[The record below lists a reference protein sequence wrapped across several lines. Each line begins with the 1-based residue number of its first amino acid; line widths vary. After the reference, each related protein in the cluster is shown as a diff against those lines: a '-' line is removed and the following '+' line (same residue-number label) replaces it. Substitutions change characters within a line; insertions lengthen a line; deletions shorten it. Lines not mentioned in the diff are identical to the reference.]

1 MAVGSPTTV
10 AGAAAE
16 CTAFPIIPVKG
27 TVARLIGAARLD
39 DKPFAPHC
47 ACMTTANDE
56 DARHKAKMA
65 NRKAIQD
72 AEVAAKT
79 IEKGLLIV
87 HTGKGK
93 GKSTAA
99 FGLMLRAIGRSFRCG
114 VVQFGKGAWQS
125 GERSA
130 ISTFGDQVEWHTL
143 GEGFTWET
151 QDRAR
156 DVAAAERAWAATKKM
171 MADPSIRMIV
181 LDELNIALRYDHLDA
196 AMVIAALKAKRAD
209 QHIVVTGRN
218 AKPELIEAADLV
230 TEMMPV
236 KHHFAAGVKAQEGI
250 EF

>member
-1 MAVGSPTTV
+1 
-10 AGAAAE
+10 
-16 CTAFPIIPVKG
+16 
-27 TVARLIGAARLD
+27 
-39 DKPFAPHC
+39 
-47 ACMTTANDE
+47 MTDANDE
-56 DARHKAKMA
+56 TARHKAKMA
-65 NRKAIQD
+65 NRKAAQD

-79 IEKGLLIV
+79 VEKGLLIV

-99 FGLMLRAIGRSFRCG
+99 FGLMLRALGRGFRCG

-125 GERSA
+125 GERAA
-130 ISTFGDQVEWHTL
+130 IERFGDQVEWHTL

-156 DVAAAERAWAATKKM
+156 DVAAAERAWAAATKM
-171 MADPSIRMIV
+171 MADPAIRLIV
-181 LDELNIALRYDHLDA
+181 LDELNITLRYDHLDA
-196 AMVIAALKAKRAD
+196 AQVVAALQGRRAD

-218 AKPELIEAADLV
+218 AKPEMIAAADLV
-230 TEMMPV
+230 TEMTPV